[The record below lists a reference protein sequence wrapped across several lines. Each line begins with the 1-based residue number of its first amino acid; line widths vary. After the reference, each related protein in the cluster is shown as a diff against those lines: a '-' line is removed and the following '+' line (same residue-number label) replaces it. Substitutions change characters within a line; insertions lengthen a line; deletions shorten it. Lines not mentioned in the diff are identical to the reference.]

1 MAPLPRPVLCLVT
14 DRRLCRGR
22 ELEQVVEAAVEGGC
36 GMVQLRE
43 KDLKAGKLLD
53 LAVRLRS
60 ITSGRA
66 LLIVNDRVDV
76 ALAAGADGVQ
86 LPEDGLPVEAARQVG
101 GNMLVGRSV
110 HSVAGGVQAV
120 GGGGRFPGCG
130 QRVCHGI
137 ASRGRSPQGLGLIS
151 GLAGTVDAPVIGI
164 GGIDGGNVESVVRS
178 GASGVAVIRAI
189 SESESPEQA
198 ARDLKRR
205 MVLAWE
211 HFRAGARRSWLDHGK
226 GQRQGGGASRADSP
240 ARLPGVVGG
249 QSSPHCCGV

>member
-22 ELEQVVEAAVEGGC
+22 RLEQVVEAAVEGGC
-36 GMVQLRE
+36 SMVQLRE
-43 KDLKAGKLLD
+43 KDLPAGKLLD

-86 LPEDGLPVEAARQVG
+86 LPEDGLAVDAARQVG

-120 GGGGRFPGCG
+120 ADGADFLVAGSVFATASHPGAAP
-130 QRVCHGI
+130 R
-137 ASRGRSPQGLGLIS
+137 
-151 GLAGTVDAPVIGI
+151 GLALVGGLADAVDAPVIGI
-164 GGIDGGNVESVVRS
+164 GGIDGGNVDLVMRS
-178 GASGVAVIRAI
+178 GAYGAAVIRAI
-189 SESESPEQA
+189 SESESPEEA
-198 ARDLKRR
+198 ARELKRR
-205 MVLAWE
+205 MLRAWE
-211 HFRAGARRSWLDHGK
+211 RSGRRSEVT
-226 GQRQGGGASRADSP
+226 A
-240 ARLPGVVGG
+240 
-249 QSSPHCCGV
+249 

>member
-43 KDLKAGKLLD
+43 KDLPAGKLLD

-86 LPEDGLPVEAARQVG
+86 LPEDGLAVGAARQAG

-120 GGGGRFPGCG
+120 ADGADFLVAGSVFATASHPGAAP
-130 QRVCHGI
+130 R
-137 ASRGRSPQGLGLIS
+137 
-151 GLAGTVDAPVIGI
+151 GLALAGGLADAVDAPVIGI
-164 GGIDGGNVESVVRS
+164 GGIDGGNVDLVMRS
-178 GASGVAVIRAI
+178 GASGAAVIRAI
-189 SESESPEQA
+189 GESENSEAA
-198 ARDLKRR
+198 ARELKRR

-211 HFRAGARRSWLDHGK
+211 RSGRRSEVT
-226 GQRQGGGASRADSP
+226 A
-240 ARLPGVVGG
+240 
-249 QSSPHCCGV
+249 

>member
-43 KDLKAGKLLD
+43 KDLPAGKLLD

-86 LPEDGLPVEAARQVG
+86 LPEDGLAVGAARQAG

-120 GGGGRFPGCG
+120 ADGADFLVAGSVFATASHPG
-130 QRVCHGI
+130 
-137 ASRGRSPQGLGLIS
+137 ASPQGLALVG
-151 GLAGTVDAPVIGI
+151 GLADAVDAPVIGI
-164 GGIDGGNVESVVRS
+164 GGIDGGNVDLVMRS
-178 GASGVAVIRAI
+178 GAYGVAVIRAI
-189 SESESPEQA
+189 SESESPEAA
-198 ARDLKRR
+198 ARELKRR

-211 HFRAGARRSWLDHGK
+211 RSDM
-226 GQRQGGGASRADSP
+226 RSEVTA
-240 ARLPGVVGG
+240 
-249 QSSPHCCGV
+249 

>member
-22 ELEQVVEAAVEGGC
+22 KLEQVVEAAVEGGC

-43 KDLKAGKLLD
+43 KDLPAGKLLD

-86 LPEDGLPVEAARQVG
+86 LPEDGLAVDAARQVG

-120 GGGGRFPGCG
+120 ADGADFLVAGSVFATSVTSGGIAPRGLGAGRRPGGRRGRAGDRDRRHRRG
-130 QRVCHGI
+130 QRRFGDEVWEPP
-137 ASRGRSPQGLGLIS
+137 AWRSSGRS
-151 GLAGTVDAPVIGI
+151 ARARAP
-164 GGIDGGNVESVVRS
+164 
-178 GASGVAVIRAI
+178 
-189 SESESPEQA
+189 
-198 ARDLKRR
+198 KRR
-205 MVLAWE
+205 P
-211 HFRAGARRSWLDHGK
+211 
-226 GQRQGGGASRADSP
+226 AS
-240 ARLPGVVGG
+240 
-249 QSSPHCCGV
+249 

>member
-14 DRRLCRGR
+14 DRNLCRGR
-22 ELEQVVEAAVEGGC
+22 ELELVVEAAVEGGC

-43 KDLKAGKLLD
+43 KDLPAGKLLE
-53 LAVRLRS
+53 LASKLRS

-86 LPEDGLPVEAARQVG
+86 LPEDSLPVDAARQVG

-110 HSVAGGVQAV
+110 HSVAGGVQAAADGADFLV
-120 GGGGRFPGCG
+120 AGSVFPT
-130 QRVCHGI
+130 
-137 ASRGRSPQGLGLIS
+137 ASHPGAEPRGLGLIG
-151 GLAGTVDAPVIGI
+151 GLAGAVDAPVIGI
-164 GGIDGGNVESVVRS
+164 GGINVGNVESVMAS

-189 SESESPEQA
+189 SESESTELA

-211 HFRAGARRSWLDHGK
+211 RYGRRSE
-226 GQRQGGGASRADSP
+226 
-240 ARLPGVVGG
+240 VVA
-249 QSSPHCCGV
+249 